1 MFAKVRCWEYSKMS
15 NEVQDWK
22 SWQAKITAAEK
33 EWDDFHKQAK
43 DIREYYRNDKK
54 KNIAN
59 IFWSSIETL
68 KPFLYFKQPKFYV
81 ERNDKSNNQAEALAV
96 KILEKALEW
105 DLRRFDFDSVVKY
118 ARNDFLL
125 IGLGVLFERY
135 KPVIETQP
143 DPFDQKNEIAVKTGE
158 TAATVYVDP
167 ADLVFDSEKVGI
179 WEEVTWLARK
189 FYMTKQE
196 AVETFG
202 NKFQNIIDRG
212 KEEDHKKSI
221 EIYEIWDKQ
230 HKEVLWYSKDCEA
243 RFLRRVKDPLHVEG
257 FFPCPKPI
265 FATQA
270 NDTLVPVPDYVQ
282 IKEML
287 NELNGIN
294 SRMKLTMQA
303 LKVSGAYDNAFPE
316 LADILSKDVTLVSVA
331 DFTRLK
337 ENGGIRG
344 VIDFM
349 PIEQYVTALEQLAA
363 RRQDIVGQIYEVTG
377 VSDIMRGNS
386 DPSETATAVTKKT
399 NFGTLRNQDRQN
411 DMQRFL
417 CDLLRIKAEIVCEH
431 FSEDTLAQFVEN
443 EAEQQYFSAALSILR
458 QDKTRNLTF
467 GIETDGVFDQEAEN
481 AKALETV
488 KIISDMIQSAFGVVS
503 QQPALLPL
511 YRKMVESVVI
521 GMPNARQYQNVLEQV
536 FARIE
541 QELSQPEPEQQPEQ
555 DPRVAVQMQ
564 KNQQEYEI
572 KKEQNAIKRGELEL
586 KRWTERMDAALTEK
600 EMDLQAALTEQK
612 IQQGDNP
619 STNITFPGKVPSFE
633 RS

>member
-1 MFAKVRCWEYSKMS
+1 MTEDKTDERGLVEEWLKKI
-15 NEVQDWK
+15 NE
-22 SWQAKITAAEK
+22 AEK
-33 EWDDFHKQAK
+33 VYAKYYELVDETRDFYK
-43 DIREYYRNDKK
+43 DSKGSKSGKY
-54 KNIAN
+54 N
-59 IFWSSIETL
+59 IFWSSVETL

-81 ERNDKSNNQAEALAV
+81 ERSNKNAGKAEKLACEMLENAL
-96 KILEKALEW
+96 KW
-105 DLRRFDFDSVVKY
+105 DLEQFDFDSVIKY
-118 ARNDFLL
+118 ARNDFL
-125 IGLGVLFERY
+125 ISGAGIVWEQY

-143 DPFDQKNEIAVKTGE
+143 DPLDPESEIAVKTGE
-158 TAATVYVDP
+158 KVESVYLDP
-167 ADLVFDSEKVGI
+167 RYFLTDTDRVGV
-179 WEEVTWLARK
+179 WEDVTWIARK
-189 FYMTKQE
+189 IYMDRE
-196 AVETFG
+196 AA
-202 NKFQNIIDRG
+202 
-212 KEEDHKKSI
+212 EEEFDEEFSENGGGRKDVC
-221 EIYEIWDKQ
+221 IYEIWDKTSG
-230 HKEVLWYSKDCEA
+230 KIYWLSRAVADK
-243 RFLRRVKDPLHVEG
+243 FLKVSDNLLNVNG

-265 FATQA
+265 FATMT
-270 NDTLVPVPDYVQ
+270 NNSIIPVPDYCM
-282 IKEML
+282 IREML

-316 LADILSKDVTLVSVA
+316 LADILSKDVMLVSVA

-349 PIEQYVTALEQLAA
+349 PIEQYVAALEQLAA

-417 CDLLRIKAEIVCEH
+417 CDLLRIKAEIICEH
-431 FSEDTLAQFVEN
+431 FSEDTLVQFVED
-443 EAEQQYFSAALSILR
+443 EAEQQYFTAALSILR

>member
-1 MFAKVRCWEYSKMS
+1 MTEDKTDERGLVEEWLKKI
-15 NEVQDWK
+15 NE
-22 SWQAKITAAEK
+22 AEK
-33 EWDDFHKQAK
+33 VYAKYYELVDETRDFYK
-43 DIREYYRNDKK
+43 DSKGSKSGKY
-54 KNIAN
+54 N
-59 IFWSSIETL
+59 IFWSSVETL

-81 ERNDKSNNQAEALAV
+81 ERSNKNAGKAEKLACEMLENAL
-96 KILEKALEW
+96 KW
-105 DLRRFDFDSVVKY
+105 DLEQFDFDSVIKY
-118 ARNDFLL
+118 ARNDFL
-125 IGLGVLFERY
+125 ISGAGIVWEQY

-143 DPFDQKNEIAVKTGE
+143 DPLDPESEIAVKTGE
-158 TAATVYVDP
+158 KVESVYLDP
-167 ADLVFDSEKVGI
+167 RYFLTDTDRVGV
-179 WEEVTWLARK
+179 WEDVTWIARK
-189 FYMTKQE
+189 IYM
-196 AVETFG
+196 
-202 NKFQNIIDRG
+202 DREVA
-212 KEEDHKKSI
+212 EEEFDEEFSENGGGRKDVC
-221 EIYEIWDKQ
+221 IYEIWDKTSG
-230 HKEVLWYSKDCEA
+230 KIYWLSRAVADK
-243 RFLRRVKDPLHVEG
+243 FLKVSDNLLNVNG

-265 FATQA
+265 FATMT
-270 NDTLVPVPDYVQ
+270 NNSIIPVPDYCM
-282 IKEML
+282 IREML

-349 PIEQYVTALEQLAA
+349 PIEQYVAALEQLAA

-417 CDLLRIKAEIVCEH
+417 CDLLRIKAEIICEH
-431 FSEDTLAQFVEN
+431 FSEDTLVQFVEN

>member
-1 MFAKVRCWEYSKMS
+1 
-15 NEVQDWK
+15 
-22 SWQAKITAAEK
+22 
-33 EWDDFHKQAK
+33 
-43 DIREYYRNDKK
+43 
-54 KNIAN
+54 
-59 IFWSSIETL
+59 
-68 KPFLYFKQPKFYV
+68 
-81 ERNDKSNNQAEALAV
+81 
-96 KILEKALEW
+96 
-105 DLRRFDFDSVVKY
+105 
-118 ARNDFLL
+118 
-125 IGLGVLFERY
+125 
-135 KPVIETQP
+135 
-143 DPFDQKNEIAVKTGE
+143 
-158 TAATVYVDP
+158 
-167 ADLVFDSEKVGI
+167 
-179 WEEVTWLARK
+179 
-189 FYMTKQE
+189 
-196 AVETFG
+196 
-202 NKFQNIIDRG
+202 
-212 KEEDHKKSI
+212 
-221 EIYEIWDKQ
+221 
-230 HKEVLWYSKDCEA
+230 
-243 RFLRRVKDPLHVEG
+243 
-257 FFPCPKPI
+257 
-265 FATQA
+265 
-270 NDTLVPVPDYVQ
+270 
-282 IKEML
+282 
-287 NELNGIN
+287 
-294 SRMKLTMQA
+294 
-303 LKVSGAYDNAFPE
+303 
-316 LADILSKDVTLVSVA
+316 
-331 DFTRLK
+331 
-337 ENGGIRG
+337 
-344 VIDFM
+344 
-349 PIEQYVTALEQLAA
+349 
-363 RRQDIVGQIYEVTG
+363 
-377 VSDIMRGNS
+377 MRGNS

>member
-316 LADILSKDVTLVSVA
+316 LADILSKDVMLVSVA

-349 PIEQYVTALEQLAA
+349 PIEQYVAALEQLAA

-417 CDLLRIKAEIVCEH
+417 CDLLRIKAEIICEH
-431 FSEDTLAQFVEN
+431 FSEDTLVQFVED
-443 EAEQQYFSAALSILR
+443 EAEQQYFTAALSILR

>member
-230 HKEVLWYSKDCEA
+230 HKEVLWYSKDCES

-316 LADILSKDVTLVSVA
+316 LADILSKDVTLVAVS
-331 DFTRLK
+331 DFVKLR

-344 VIDFM
+344 VVDFA
-349 PIEQYVTALEQLAA
+349 PIEQYVTALEQLAV
-363 RRQDIVGQIYEVTG
+363 RRQDVIASIFDVTG

-411 DMQRFL
+411 DMQRFIR
-417 CDLLRIKAEIVCEH
+417 DLLRIKAEIICEM
-431 FSEDTLAQFVEN
+431 FDPERLAGFLDQDKR
-443 EAEQQYFSAALSILR
+443 QDAALVNQAVNIL
-458 QDKTRNLTF
+458 KTEKLRGMLF
-467 GIETDGVFDQEAEN
+467 SVETDAVFNREEESGKTIN
-481 AKALETV
+481 AVKTINEMVTVALST
-488 KIISDMIQSAFGVVS
+488 VS
-503 QQPALLPL
+503 QQPLLLPL
-511 YRKMVESVVI
+511 YKIMIDSVVDTLPR
-521 GMPNARQYQNVLEQV
+521 GRVFETVLEKV
-536 FARIE
+536 FADVTAF
-541 QELSQPEPEQQPEQ
+541 LEQQQQAQQIQQQQMQQMQQQAAQQPQQNPMLALE
-555 DPRVAVQMQ
+555 MQ
-564 KNQQEYEI
+564 KNALKAKELEI
-572 KKEQNAIKRGELEL
+572 KEKLEQQRIDLENRQLDAETAIKVQKLDMEANGEL
-586 KRWTERMDAALTEK
+586 
-600 EMDLQAALTEQK
+600 
-612 IQQGDNP
+612 
-619 STNITFPGKVPSFE
+619 GK
-633 RS
+633 

>member
-1 MFAKVRCWEYSKMS
+1 MTEDKTDERGLVEEWLKKI
-15 NEVQDWK
+15 NE
-22 SWQAKITAAEK
+22 AEK
-33 EWDDFHKQAK
+33 VYAKYYELVDETRDFYK
-43 DIREYYRNDKK
+43 DSKGSKSGKY
-54 KNIAN
+54 N
-59 IFWSSIETL
+59 IFWSSVETL

-81 ERNDKSNNQAEALAV
+81 ERSNKNAGKAEKLACEMLENAL
-96 KILEKALEW
+96 KW
-105 DLRRFDFDSVVKY
+105 DLEQFDFDSVIKY
-118 ARNDFLL
+118 ARNDFL
-125 IGLGVLFERY
+125 ISGAGIVWEQY

-143 DPFDQKNEIAVKTGE
+143 DPLDPESEIAVKTGE
-158 TAATVYVDP
+158 KVESVYLDP
-167 ADLVFDSEKVGI
+167 RYFLTDTDRVGV
-179 WEEVTWLARK
+179 WEDVTWIARK
-189 FYMTKQE
+189 IYMDRE
-196 AVETFG
+196 AA
-202 NKFQNIIDRG
+202 
-212 KEEDHKKSI
+212 EEEFDEEFSENGGGRKDVC
-221 EIYEIWDKQ
+221 IYEIWDKTSG
-230 HKEVLWYSKDCEA
+230 KIYWLSRAVADK
-243 RFLRRVKDPLHVEG
+243 FLKVSDNLLNVNG

-265 FATQA
+265 FATMT
-270 NDTLVPVPDYVQ
+270 NNSIIPVPDYCM
-282 IKEML
+282 IREML

-316 LADILSKDVTLVSVA
+316 LADILSKDVTLVAVS
-331 DFTRLK
+331 DFVKLR

-344 VIDFM
+344 VVDFA
-349 PIEQYVTALEQLAA
+349 PIEQYVTALEQLAV
-363 RRQDIVGQIYEVTG
+363 RRQDVIASIFDVTG
-377 VSDIMRGNS
+377 VSDIMRGSS
-386 DPSETATAVTKKT
+386 DGSDTATAVVKKT

-417 CDLLRIKAEIVCEH
+417 CDLLRIKAEIICEH
-431 FSEDTLAQFVEN
+431 FSEDTLVQFVED
-443 EAEQQYFSAALSILR
+443 EAEQQYFTAALSILR

-488 KIISDMIQSAFGVVS
+488 KTISDIIQSAFGVVS

>member
-1 MFAKVRCWEYSKMS
+1 MTEDKTDERGLVEEWLKKI
-15 NEVQDWK
+15 NE
-22 SWQAKITAAEK
+22 AEK
-33 EWDDFHKQAK
+33 VYAKYYELVDETRDFYK
-43 DIREYYRNDKK
+43 DSKGSKSGKY
-54 KNIAN
+54 N
-59 IFWSSIETL
+59 IFWSSVETL

-81 ERNDKSNNQAEALAV
+81 ERSNKNAGKAEKLACEMLENAL
-96 KILEKALEW
+96 KW
-105 DLRRFDFDSVVKY
+105 DLEQFDFDSVIKY
-118 ARNDFLL
+118 ARNDFL
-125 IGLGVLFERY
+125 ISGAGIVWEQY

-143 DPFDQKNEIAVKTGE
+143 DPLDPESEIAVKTGE
-158 TAATVYVDP
+158 KVESVYLDP
-167 ADLVFDSEKVGI
+167 RYFLTDTDRVGV
-179 WEEVTWLARK
+179 WEDVTWIARK
-189 FYMTKQE
+189 IYMDRE
-196 AVETFG
+196 AA
-202 NKFQNIIDRG
+202 
-212 KEEDHKKSI
+212 EEEFDEEFSENGGGRKDVC
-221 EIYEIWDKQ
+221 IYEIWDKTSG
-230 HKEVLWYSKDCEA
+230 KIYWLSRAVADK
-243 RFLRRVKDPLHVEG
+243 FLKVSDNLLNVNG

-265 FATQA
+265 FATMT
-270 NDTLVPVPDYVQ
+270 NNSIIPVPDYCM
-282 IKEML
+282 IREML

-417 CDLLRIKAEIVCEH
+417 CDLLRIKAEIICEH
-431 FSEDTLAQFVEN
+431 FSEDTLVQFVED
-443 EAEQQYFSAALSILR
+443 EAEQQYFTAALSILR

-488 KIISDMIQSAFGVVS
+488 KTISDIIQSAFGVVS

>member
-1 MFAKVRCWEYSKMS
+1 MS

-135 KPVIETQP
+135 KPVIEMQP
-143 DPFDQKNEIAVKTGE
+143 DPLDPESEIAVKTGE

-230 HKEVLWYSKDCEA
+230 HKEVLWYSKDCES

-270 NDTLVPVPDYVQ
+270 NDTLVPVPDFVQ

-316 LADILSKDVTLVSVA
+316 LADILSKDVTLVAVS
-331 DFTRLK
+331 DFVKLR

-344 VIDFM
+344 VVDFA
-349 PIEQYVTALEQLAA
+349 PIEQYVTALEQLAV
-363 RRQDIVGQIYEVTG
+363 RRQDVIASIFDVTG
-377 VSDIMRGNS
+377 VSDIMRGSS
-386 DPSETATAVTKKT
+386 DGSDTATAVVKKT

-411 DMQRFL
+411 DMQRFIR
-417 CDLLRIKAEIVCEH
+417 DLLRIKAEIICEM
-431 FSEDTLAQFVEN
+431 FDPERLAGFLDQDKR
-443 EAEQQYFSAALSILR
+443 QDAALVNQAVNIL
-458 QDKTRNLTF
+458 KTEKLRGMLF
-467 GIETDGVFDQEAEN
+467 SVETDAVFNREEESGKTIN
-481 AKALETV
+481 AVKTINEMVTVALST
-488 KIISDMIQSAFGVVS
+488 VS
-503 QQPALLPL
+503 QQPLLLPL
-511 YRKMVESVVI
+511 YKIMIDSVVDTLPR
-521 GMPNARQYQNVLEQV
+521 GRVFETVLEKV
-536 FARIE
+536 FADVTAF
-541 QELSQPEPEQQPEQ
+541 LEQQQQAQQIQQQQMQQMQQQAAQQPQQNPMLALE
-555 DPRVAVQMQ
+555 MQ
-564 KNQQEYEI
+564 KNALKAKELEI
-572 KKEQNAIKRGELEL
+572 KEKLEQQRIDLENRQLDAETAIKVQKLDMEANGEL
-586 KRWTERMDAALTEK
+586 
-600 EMDLQAALTEQK
+600 
-612 IQQGDNP
+612 
-619 STNITFPGKVPSFE
+619 GK
-633 RS
+633 